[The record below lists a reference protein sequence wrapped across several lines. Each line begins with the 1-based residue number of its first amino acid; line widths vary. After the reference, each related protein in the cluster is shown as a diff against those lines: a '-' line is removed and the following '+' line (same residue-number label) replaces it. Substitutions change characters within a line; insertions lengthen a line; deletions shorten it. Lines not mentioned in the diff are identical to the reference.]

1 MPQPSHGDH
10 GVSGPSHW
18 LLDEE
23 LASLGSRRRTGTP
36 AALRHE
42 GVDVPSPWA
51 TANVA
56 EPPRRNFL
64 MLVAGLATA
73 LLVYALLS
81 SADVVG
87 VLEEVYPG
95 DGGDSILI
103 SATMEEPGAGEFAG
117 LRGLLAA
124 TPGATIERQVA
135 PKGPTSSGNPKAPVG
150 SNAGPDDGVTPP
162 PPPAPPP
169 VIPEVPVRELPGVE
183 VPPLPRVDV
192 QEPEVPELP
201 LPEVPELP

>member
-1 MPQPSHGDH
+1 
-10 GVSGPSHW
+10 
-18 LLDEE
+18 
-23 LASLGSRRRTGTP
+23 
-36 AALRHE
+36 
-42 GVDVPSPWA
+42 
-51 TANVA
+51 
-56 EPPRRNFL
+56 

-95 DGGDSILI
+95 DGGDPILI
-103 SATMEEPGAGEFAG
+103 SATTEEPGAGEFAG
-117 LRGLLAA
+117 LHGLLAA
-124 TPGATIERQVA
+124 TPGATIEPQVG
-135 PKGPTSSGNPKAPVG
+135 PKASTSSGKPQAAVSSNPE
-150 SNAGPDDGVTPP
+150 PDDGVTPP

-183 VPPLPRVDV
+183 VPPLPRLEV
-192 QEPEVPELP
+192 PELAVPELP